1 MAASDILLLTDAQ
14 PGKSAFKLLD
24 TAPLEIS
31 KGLTITFDFY
41 AYGGTG
47 GDGFSFIILD
57 GSQSP
62 IKAGGFGGSLGYAKR
77 IDGNVVTEGILGG
90 VVGVGFDEF
99 GNYSNPFEG
108 REGGRDGGPTRDS
121 IAIRGSSASGNPYL
135 AGTDTIAS
143 GLDNTAPG
151 ANRSNS
157 KKIAKVELFTEG
169 TKAFMSVKADLNAD
183 GDFLDPD
190 ELVISNKLTK
200 VSLGELSTLP
210 ATIRFGFAA
219 ATGEATNVHEVGNFD
234 ARTASGEMIPIGNR
248 QIIIGDD
255 SKKDTLIGQ
264 SGDDT
269 IVGGNGG
276 DQQTGKGGA
285 DRFVFSGATKALA
298 LKTSLA
304 RDPDRI
310 TDFNFNQGDK
320 FQLDFDSSLTTP
332 NLPRRLFNAGVVRGG
347 NLRKAAKSVYKD
359 RIASKRGNQA
369 LKTDEAIFF
378 TLGGKTYLSVNDDK
392 AGFQANRDLLADV
405 TNIVFKAGD
414 SSKARLSVTDYFV

>member
-14 PGKSAFKLLD
+14 PNKSSFKLLD
-24 TAPLEIS
+24 TAPLEIN

-41 AYGGTG
+41 SYGGTG
-47 GDGFSFIILD
+47 GDGFSFIVLD
-57 GSQSP
+57 GAQSP
-62 IKAGGFGGSLGYAKR
+62 LNAGGFGGSLGYAKR
-77 IDGNVVTEGILGG
+77 IDGSVVTEGIIGG
-90 VVGVGFDEF
+90 VLGVGFDEF

-108 REGGRDGGPTRDS
+108 RVGGLGLVRDA
-121 IAIRGSSASGNPYL
+121 IAVRGSSASGNPYL
-135 AGTDTIAS
+135 AGTETISS

-169 TKAFMSVKADLNAD
+169 TKAFVSVKADLNAD
-183 GDFLDPD
+183 GDFVDPD
-190 ELVISNKLTK
+190 EVAISNKLTK
-200 VSLGELSTLP
+200 ISLGELSTLP
-210 ATIRFGFAA
+210 TTLRFGFAA
-219 ATGEATNVHEVGNFD
+219 ATGDATNIHEVGNFD
-234 ARTASGEMIPIGNR
+234 ARTTSGEIIPIGNR
-248 QIIIGDD
+248 QTIIGDD
-255 SKKDTLIGQ
+255 AKQDTLTGQ
-264 SGDDT
+264 SGGDT

-298 LKTSLA
+298 LRTSLA

-332 NLPRRLFNAGVVRGG
+332 NLPRRLFNAGIVRGG

-359 RIASKRGNQA
+359 RSASKRGNQA

-414 SSKARLSVTDYFV
+414 SGKARLSVTDYFV